1 MKSIVYPICIGIGTL
16 ALALPAWAAQE
27 KSTTSAKT
35 KVSARIV
42 PSAQAASAANVRVSA
57 ARTTPIAQA
66 ASAKNVRASAAVK
79 SRPSVSAAAFHP
91 AAAASA
97 HQRGTGARAKIGPAP

>member
-16 ALALPAWAAQE
+16 ALALPAWGAQE
-27 KSTTSAKT
+27 MGTTSAKT
-35 KVSARIV
+35 KASARIV

-57 ARTTPIAQA
+57 ARTTPSVQA
-66 ASAKNVRASAAVK
+66 ASAKNARASAAVK

-91 AAAASA
+91 AASA